1 MEQLN
6 DIWQKLIDGGLSLGK
21 HILLAIVIYFVGRWV
36 IKFINNLVAK
46 ALEKR
51 KVDPAVKSFVSSMV
65 NITLLVLLILSVVG
79 ALGVEMTSFA
89 ALLASAGVAIG
100 MALSGNLQNFAGGL
114 VILILRPFKIGDY
127 IEFGG
132 ISGTV
137 RSIQIFNTIL
147 ATPDNKVIFVPN
159 NAIAT
164 GTLTNYSREAT
175 RRVDFTFAVE
185 YGSDFKKVK
194 GVLERLIAAD
204 ERILKDPAYM
214 IVLGALADSSVNVS
228 MRVWVN
234 SPDYWDV
241 YFSMTEKVYNTF
253 KEEGIEFPFPQLTVH
268 NVKE

>member
-1 MEQLN
+1 MEHLQT
-6 DIWQKLIDGGLSLGK
+6 IWQKLIDGGFALGK
-21 HILLAIVIYFVGRWV
+21 HILLALVIYVVGRWI

-46 ALEKR
+46 TLEKR
-51 KVDPAVKSFVSSMV
+51 NADPAVKSFVSSMV
-65 NITLLVLLILSVVG
+65 NILLLVLLILSVVG

-89 ALLASAGVAIG
+89 ALLASAGVAVG

-147 ATPDNKVIFVPN
+147 ATPDNKIIFVPN

-164 GTLTNYSREAT
+164 GTLTNYSREET
-175 RRVDFTFAVE
+175 RRVDFKFAVD
-185 YGSDFKKVK
+185 YGTETKKVYE
-194 GVLERLIAAD
+194 VIERIIAED
-204 ERILKDPAYM
+204 SRILKDPKHF
-214 IVLGALADSSVNVS
+214 VGLGELADSSINFTV
-228 MRVWVN
+228 RVWVK

-241 YFSMTEKVYNTF
+241 YFSTTEKIYNCF
-253 KEEGIEFPFPQLTVH
+253 NKEGIEFPFPQLTVH
-268 NVKE
+268 NA